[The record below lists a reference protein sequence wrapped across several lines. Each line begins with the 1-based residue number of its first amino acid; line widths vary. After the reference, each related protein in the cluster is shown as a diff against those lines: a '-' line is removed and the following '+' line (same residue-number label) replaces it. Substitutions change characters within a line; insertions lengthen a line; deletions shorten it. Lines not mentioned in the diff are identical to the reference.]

1 MRLST
6 QISLLVTLITMLAC
20 SVLSTVVIRVFH
32 VPSVVLLLVLPIG
45 AVAFFLS
52 LLIAHFCTQPFR
64 DLSLKVAAYRNG
76 DKTVD
81 FNEPSNV
88 VEATRLSHD
97 LNEYITLSEARLDE
111 LTSLKERQ
119 DTFVSDVAHE
129 LRTPLTAIS
138 GNAEIMLDPDMPPAT
153 RNHFCEII
161 LTESNR
167 LKNLVNSLLELQ
179 HISRDSVT
187 DNVTRLNPKAIALE
201 VVDLMQPL
209 TQDKHIQL
217 TVEGEAP
224 DILGNADRLKEALI
238 NLVDNAIRHVDDE
251 GNIRIMLSGVKDQSL
266 IAVKDNGCGIGIEDT
281 TLLFK
286 RFFRTDASRARNTG
300 GSGLGLSIVK
310 EIVESFDGTISA
322 YDAPEGGA
330 VFIMSFPSIQ

>member
-6 QISLLVTLITMLAC
+6 QISLLVTLVAMLAC
-20 SVLSTVVIRVFH
+20 SVLCTIIIRLFH
-32 VPSVVLLLVLPIG
+32 VPSLTLLLVIPLG
-45 AVAFFLS
+45 AVVFFLS

-81 FNEPSNV
+81 FSEPTNV
-88 VEATRLSHD
+88 VEANRLSHD

-111 LTSLKERQ
+111 LTTLKERQ

-138 GNAEIMLDPDMPPAT
+138 GNAEIMLDPDMPDSQ
-153 RNHFCEII
+153 RMHFCEII
-161 LTESNR
+161 LSEASR
-167 LKNLVNSLLELQ
+167 LRDLVNNLLELQ

-187 DNVTRLNPKAIALE
+187 ANITRITPKSIALE
-201 VVDLMQPL
+201 VVELMQPL
-209 TQDKHIQL
+209 TQDKNIHL
-217 TVEGEAP
+217 SVEGESP
-224 DILGNADRLKEALI
+224 DMLGNADRLKEALI
-238 NLVDNAIRHVDDE
+238 NLVDNAIRHVDD
-251 GNIRIMLSGVKDQSL
+251 GGSIRIMLSGVKDQTI

-281 TLLFK
+281 SLLFK

-310 EIVESFDGTISA
+310 EIAESFDGTITA

-330 VFIMSFPSIQ
+330 VFVMSFPSVQ

>member
-20 SVLSTVVIRVFH
+20 SVLGTLFIRLFH
-32 VPSVVLLLVLPIG
+32 APPAALLLIFPIG
-45 AVAFFLS
+45 AGAFFLS

-64 DLSLKVAAYRNG
+64 DLSTKVAAYRSG

-81 FNEPSNV
+81 FTEPSDV
-88 VEATRLSHD
+88 LEATRLSRD

-138 GNAEIMLDPDMPPAT
+138 GNAEIMLDPDMPEAT
-153 RNHFCEII
+153 RKHFCEII
-161 LTESNR
+161 LSEADR

-179 HISRDSVT
+179 HISREADT
-187 DNVTRLNPKAIALE
+187 ANVTRINPKAIALE
-201 VVDLMQPL
+201 VIDLLQPL
-209 TQDKHIQL
+209 TQDKHVHL
-217 TVEGEAP
+217 SVEGEAP
-224 DILGNADRLKEALI
+224 DVLANADRLKEALI
-238 NLVDNAIRHVDDE
+238 NLVDNAIRHVDDD
-251 GNIRIMLSGVKDQSL
+251 GTIRIMLSGVKDQSL
-266 IAVKDNGCGIGIEDT
+266 IAVKDNGCGIGIDDT
-281 TLLFK
+281 SLLFK
-286 RFFRTDASRARNTG
+286 RFFRTDSSRARNTG
-300 GSGLGLSIVK
+300 GFGLGLSIVK
-310 EIVESFDGTISA
+310 EIVESFDGTITA

-330 VFIMSFPSIQ
+330 VFIMAFPAIK